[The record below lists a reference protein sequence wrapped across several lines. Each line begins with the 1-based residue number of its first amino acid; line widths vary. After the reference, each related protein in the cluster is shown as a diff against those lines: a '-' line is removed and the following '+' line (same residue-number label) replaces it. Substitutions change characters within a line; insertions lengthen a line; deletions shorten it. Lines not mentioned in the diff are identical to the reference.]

1 MTDIV
6 MERAVINP
14 KAYVHRD
21 VSTEGLRELPLGS
34 VVRAPNGQPLLAY
47 LRLWDTGDPEL
58 EALRALLLKVKI
70 ILNNRPDGLIVRSL
84 PFGARGRSLPRRDY
98 CTGALLN
105 REHPDV
111 LAALNEVGQKLEQ
124 RYAALAPLTFAHH
137 VAQAGRV
144 LPEWRLPGM
153 TCFTGG
159 VVNRDNAIGYH
170 HDSGN
175 FKATFSAMP
184 VLRSHMA
191 GGQLVVPE
199 LGYYLPTEDGTC
211 VFFDGQSL
219 LHGVTPITKLRRA
232 AHRLS
237 VVYYSEVKLWQCLPP
252 HDEVIRAQERR
263 TGREIRRAEGKPAW
277 TQR

>member
-1 MTDIV
+1 MTDVI
-6 MERAVINP
+6 MERAAVDP
-14 KAYVHRD
+14 KAYVNRP
-21 VSTEGLRELPLGS
+21 VSTEGLEPLPLGT
-34 VVRAPNGQPLLAY
+34 VIRAPGGQPLLAY
-47 LRLWDTGDPEL
+47 VRLWETGDPEL
-58 EALRALLLKVKI
+58 EALRARLLKVKI
-70 ILNNRPDGLIVRSL
+70 ALNNRPNGLIVRSL

-105 REHPDV
+105 REHPEV
-111 LAALNEVGQKLEQ
+111 LAALNTVARKLEA
-124 RYAALAPLTFAHH
+124 RYAELAPLTFAHH

-144 LPEWRLPGM
+144 LPEWRLPG
-153 TCFTGG
+153 TACFTGG

-170 HDSGN
+170 NDSGN
-175 FKATFSAMP
+175 FKGTFSAMP

-191 GGQLVVPE
+191 GGELVVPE
-199 LGYYLPTEDGTC
+199 LGHYLPTEDGTC

-219 LHGVTPITKLRRA
+219 LHGVTPITKQRRS

-263 TGREIRRAEGKPAW
+263 TGREIRRAEGTPAW
-277 TQR
+277 TK